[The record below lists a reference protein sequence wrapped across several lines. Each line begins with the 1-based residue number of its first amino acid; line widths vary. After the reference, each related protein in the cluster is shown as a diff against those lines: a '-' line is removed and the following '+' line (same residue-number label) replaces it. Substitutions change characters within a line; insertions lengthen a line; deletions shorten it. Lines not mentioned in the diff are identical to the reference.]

1 MIKIA
6 ICDDERRF
14 VDQIRDILKEYCEEI
29 GQMVYI
35 EGFYDGRM
43 LLDQYRCQFD
53 VIFLDIKMPYI
64 DGMEVAEKIREK
76 DQDVMI
82 VFLTSILDRAIDGYG
97 VKAANYLRKPV
108 KKGQLIHEINGWIED
123 NRMKKQEC
131 LLVENKEGQFRI
143 PIGSIS
149 YVETYDRNL
158 LIHTKKQEIVCYKK
172 LKQIKE
178 RLEPYGF
185 AQSHKGILVNMSYV
199 NNIEGNEIILITE
212 DKLQVSRSMKKEFMQ
227 RLAVYLGGKL

>member
-14 VDQIRDILKEYCEEI
+14 VDQIRDILEEYCEEI

-35 EGFYDGRM
+35 ERFYDGRM
-43 LLDQYRCQFD
+43 LLDQYSCRFD
-53 VIFLDIKMPYI
+53 MIFLDIRMPQI
-64 DGMEVAEKIREK
+64 DGMEAAKRIRGR
-76 DQDVMI
+76 DPDVTI
-82 VFLTSILDRAIDGYG
+82 IFLTSILDRAIDGYR
-97 VKAANYLRKPV
+97 VKAANYLKKPV
-108 KKGQLIHEINGWIED
+108 KKEQLIHEIDVWIE
-123 NRMKKQEC
+123 NTRMKKQEC
-131 LLVENKEGQFRI
+131 LLVDNKEGQFRI

-149 YVETYDRNL
+149 YVETYGRNL
-158 LIHTKKQEIVCYKK
+158 LIHTEKQEIVCYKK

-185 AQSHKGILVNMSYV
+185 AQSHKSILVNMSYV

-227 RLAVYLGGKL
+227 QLAVYLGGKL